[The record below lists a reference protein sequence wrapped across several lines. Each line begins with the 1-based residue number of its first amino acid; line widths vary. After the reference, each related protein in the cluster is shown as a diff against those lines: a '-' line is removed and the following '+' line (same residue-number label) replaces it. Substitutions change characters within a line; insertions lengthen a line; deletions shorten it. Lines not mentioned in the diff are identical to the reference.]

1 MSDPSVSMPTF
12 DPALDSPYNYV
23 PTTWVCALFIALF
36 SLTGIGHLGEA
47 IYYKMWW
54 LIPTMVAC
62 ALCETIGWAGR
73 LWSSQNPDAFDPFL
87 MQITTTIIAPSF
99 MTAAMFIILGQ
110 IITLVGTEY
119 SRLKPRTYSIIF
131 ITADVLA
138 LTIQA
143 AGGGIASSA
152 ADDDPDGAE
161 RGANIMVGGIIVQM
175 AAITI
180 YALLAIEY
188 FIRVY
193 RNRPLRARSQTDV
206 TEGAS
211 VEKDQYSAMANVT
224 PKIRLMIIGLAIS
237 TVFIYVRSVYRTIE
251 LLDGW
256 NGSIISNQL
265 LFNLLDGMPIVV
277 AMVSLN
283 VFHPGFL
290 LPRPHSGNQNELS
303 RETLS

>member
-1 MSDPSVSMPTF
+1 MSNSSTATPAF
-12 DPALDSPYNYV
+12 DPAVDSPYNYI

-36 SLTGIGHLGEA
+36 SLTAIGHLGQSL
-47 IYYKMWW
+47 YYKIYW

-62 ALCETIGWAGR
+62 ALCETIGWSGR
-73 LWSSQNPDAFDPFL
+73 LWSSKNPALRDPFL

-110 IITLVGTEY
+110 IISFVGTEY

-152 ADDDPDGAE
+152 EDDDPHGAE
-161 RGANIMVGGIIVQM
+161 RGAQIMVGGIIVQM
-175 AAITI
+175 AAVTI
-180 YALLAIEY
+180 YALLALEY

-193 RNRPLRARSQTDV
+193 QNRPLRPRSPAADGPTF
-206 TEGAS
+206 
-211 VEKDQYSAMANVT
+211 EKAAMSTVT

-277 AMVSLN
+277 AMFSLN
-283 VFHPGFL
+283 VFHPGYL
-290 LPRPHSGNQNELS
+290 LPRLVPNHQNELS
-303 RETLS
+303 QESTLA